1 MPKLSLLEI
10 QIILQTDHNVA
21 LLLLFCFL
29 GTGSDVQIPKR
40 QKASHHSPSNLK
52 QMSTK
57 PEENQSFSV
66 CKENASPEPFNRIT
80 PALNGLSNS
89 SSNKESDSL
98 NVTPTSHNADG
109 SLTNGHQQ
117 DLFIANT
124 PQKHREKKKHCDMTD
139 AVSPPSDKHKHKHKK
154 HKYSE
159 DARFEGHRI
168 SHLVKKRRY
177 KREDSE
183 DQKEKKDEQ
192 KNDDY
197 VLAKLFKRSGI
208 HSVMKHDTIMEA
220 SNPDYVLVEAEA
232 NRVAKDALKALKS
245 SRQQCRLPIR
255 GSVPATPAPAR

>member
-1 MPKLSLLEI
+1 M
-10 QIILQTDHNVA
+10 V
-21 LLLLFCFL
+21 LLLLSL

-40 QKASHHSPSNLK
+40 PKAPHHSPSNLK

-57 PEENQSFSV
+57 PEKSQSSSL
-66 CKENASPEPFNRIT
+66 CKENTSPEPFNRNT
-80 PALNGLSNS
+80 STLNGLSNCR
-89 SSNKESDSL
+89 SNKESDSL
-98 NVTPTSHNADG
+98 NVTSTSNTADG

-124 PQKHREKKKHCDMTD
+124 PQKHREKKKHCDGTD
-139 AVSPPSDKHKHKHKK
+139 TASQPSAKQKHKHEKRKR
-154 HKYSE
+154 SQ

-168 SHLVKKRRY
+168 SHLVKKRRH

-183 DQKEKKDEQ
+183 DQKKTKDEQ

-197 VLAKLFKRSGI
+197 VLAKLFKKSGI

-232 NRVAKDALKALKS
+232 NRVAKDALKALKL
-245 SRQQCRLPIR
+245 SRQHCRLTYR
-255 GSVPATPAPAR
+255 GSATAAPGR